1 MSGSIVQEKLAQA
14 VQVLNELDIDLWLL
28 LARESDTLGDP
39 SLPLVVGT
47 SVTWESAFLIS
58 RTGEHLAIVGT
69 GDVENLK
76 QTGAWPNIT
85 SYVEG
90 LSTPLREAIER
101 YDPRSIAL
109 NYSKDNSLADGLTY
123 GMYLNLQDILG
134 ETPYRSRVV
143 SGEPVASRVRGRK
156 SPEEIE
162 RMRRA
167 VATTNEIWE
176 ALRNWLRPGR
186 TEREIAAF
194 MHGEVDR
201 RGLGTAWDRRYCP
214 SVTAGPS
221 SPVGHAGPTEVAI
234 QPGQLLSLD
243 FGILLDDYTSDLQRT
258 YYFLAPGESE
268 PPAVVRH
275 GFEVIAGAIQ
285 IGAAELRPGRQGW
298 EIDAVAREFVKKEA
312 GADWA
317 FAFGHQMGRAVHD
330 GGCVLGPRWERYGQ
344 RPYDP
349 IEIGHV
355 YTLEIG
361 MMVTSYGWLALE
373 DDVVVVKDG
382 CEFLGPPQTEP
393 ILIPCDKG

>member
-1 MSGSIVQEKLAQA
+1 MSGSIVEEKLRQA
-14 VQVLNELDIDLWLL
+14 VQALNELDIDLWLL

-58 RTGEHLAIVGT
+58 RTGEHRAVVGT

-90 LSTPLREAIER
+90 PSAPLREAIER

-109 NYSKDNSLADGLTY
+109 NYSKDNSAADGLTY
-123 GMYLNLQDILG
+123 GMFLNLQDILG
-134 ETPYRSRVV
+134 ETPYWSRII
-143 SGEPVASRVRGRK
+143 SGEPVASRVRSRK
-156 SPEEIE
+156 SPEEVQ

-167 VATTNEIWE
+167 VATTNEMWE
-176 ALRNWLRPGR
+176 ALRQWLRPGR
-186 TEREIAAF
+186 TEREIAEF
-194 MHGEVDR
+194 MHQEVDR

-214 SVTAGPS
+214 SVTAGPH
-221 SPVGHAGPTEVAI
+221 SPVGHTGPTDVAI

-243 FGILLDDYTSDLQRT
+243 FGILQDDYTSDLQRT
-258 YYFLAPGESE
+258 YYFLAPGETE
-268 PPAVVRH
+268 PPAAVRR
-275 GFEVIAGAIQ
+275 GFEIIAGAIRA
-285 IGAAELRPGRQGW
+285 GAEALKPGKHGW
-298 EIDAVAREFVKKEA
+298 EVDAVARDLLMREA
-312 GADWA
+312 GAEWP

-330 GGCVLGPRWERYGQ
+330 GGCVLGPRWERYGR

-349 IEIGHV
+349 IEVGHV

-361 MMVTSYGWLALE
+361 MDVPGFGWLALE
-373 DDVVVVKDG
+373 DDAVVVEDG
-382 CEFLGPPQTEP
+382 CEFLGDPQIEP
-393 ILIPCDKG
+393 ILIQAG